1 MKTKTALVFVFLNA
15 GILLRT
21 DIAFCYVRSDI
32 TGVSP
37 LNGISDGEAERQQE
51 LNAQWDKQKAAQE
64 EEKNAELQAAAR
76 AVWDDA
82 VKKLTDARDDSIAKL
97 KNDNSTNVVPLQVQE
112 MTLKLE
118 ATQLESQRSESE
130 KKIEHLRAIQSF
142 MPINPWRMLDGK
154 IYNAKDESWFQITGK
169 ILEVR
174 PNGILVV
181 GEFGP
186 PLETPSGEH
195 EYFVENFPLQNYPM
209 ADDDVITYPMNFV
222 AHYDPR
228 SMFKYT
234 NTTIDLSVHTIRK
247 LDYGQIVDSPP
258 PDLVKQWLSKNVVI
272 GDDNPQLT
280 QELDDNQKKQ
290 TQIETQ
296 LLEIQNEFERNKQSI
311 VADCEAKVK
320 DLPNVFAMQLKDKQ
334 EAEKK
339 ATTALAVAFNQRQ
352 ADQGDAYGLLR
363 MGERYRDGEGV
374 PKDLAK
380 AKEYFSKAEVAGSAD
395 ATNELAQLSS
405 N

>member
-1 MKTKTALVFVFLNA
+1 MKMKTALVFVILNA
-15 GILLRT
+15 GILLRPE
-21 DIAFCYVRSDI
+21 IAFCNIRGDI

-37 LNGISDGEAERQQE
+37 LNGISYGEAERQKE
-51 LNAQWDKQKAAQE
+51 LNAEWDEQKAAQA

-76 AVWDDA
+76 AVWDAA
-82 VKKLTDARDDSIAKL
+82 VKKLTDARDASIAKL
-97 KNDNSTNVVPLQVQE
+97 KNDASTNIVALQLQE

-118 ATQLESQRSESE
+118 ATQLESQRSESD

-142 MPINPWRMLDGK
+142 MPKNLWRMLDGK
-154 IYNAKDESWFQITGK
+154 IYNAKDESWFQFTGK

-174 PNGILVV
+174 PNGILVD
-181 GEFGP
+181 GEFGS
-186 PLETPSGEH
+186 PLETTSGEH

-247 LDYGQIVDSPP
+247 LDYGQIIDSPP

-280 QELDDNQKKQ
+280 QDLDDNQNKQ
-290 TQIETQ
+290 AQIETQ
-296 LLEIQNEFERNKQSI
+296 LLDIQNEFERNKQSV

-334 EAEKK
+334 EAEKR
-339 ATTALAVAFNQRQ
+339 ATTALGVAFNQRQ
-352 ADQGDAYGLLR
+352 ADKGDTYGLLR
-363 MGERYRDGEGV
+363 MGERYRDGDGV
-374 PKDLAK
+374 EKDLAK
-380 AKEYFSKAEVAGSAD
+380 AKDYFTKAAAAGSSD
-395 ATNELAQLSS
+395 ATNELAQLNS

>member
-1 MKTKTALVFVFLNA
+1 
-15 GILLRT
+15 
-21 DIAFCYVRSDI
+21 
-32 TGVSP
+32 
-37 LNGISDGEAERQQE
+37 
-51 LNAQWDKQKAAQE
+51 
-64 EEKNAELQAAAR
+64 
-76 AVWDDA
+76 
-82 VKKLTDARDDSIAKL
+82 
-97 KNDNSTNVVPLQVQE
+97 
-112 MTLKLE
+112 
-118 ATQLESQRSESE
+118 
-130 KKIEHLRAIQSF
+130 
-142 MPINPWRMLDGK
+142 
-154 IYNAKDESWFQITGK
+154 
-169 ILEVR
+169 
-174 PNGILVV
+174 
-181 GEFGP
+181 
-186 PLETPSGEH
+186 
-195 EYFVENFPLQNYPM
+195 VENFPLQNYPM

-334 EAEKK
+334 VAEKK